1 MLLSD
6 ICAGEVNQM
15 QNKKLIAAIKTD
27 GRTHQQ
33 LSDAA
38 QIDRVTLSLI
48 LNGHRAARI
57 DTALKLGRVLNKPL
71 AEIGFP
77 KQAAMLAGSEVS
89 PC

>member
-1 MLLSD
+1 MRKNR
-6 ICAGEVNQM
+6 E
-15 QNKKLIAAIKTD
+15 LITAVKDD
-27 GRTHQQ
+27 GRTQKQ
-33 LSDAA
+33 IADAA